1 MKRQS
6 AAISVSILM
15 AALALPA
22 GQAAAQTMKSVAGTY
37 TAVSVPAFGD
47 NPRGMMVLTANGRY
61 TIVVGA
67 AKLAPIAAGA
77 RNKGTPAENK
87 AVVEGSIA
95 HYGTYTIDDK
105 GKAITFNVEMSTF
118 PNWDGKPQK
127 RALKVEGDKLIYVV
141 TAPSVGGPANDVVW
155 KRVK

>member
-1 MKRQS
+1 MKRRS
-6 AAISVSILM
+6 AAISATILL

-22 GQAAAQTMKSVAGTY
+22 GEAAAQTMKSVAGTY
-37 TAVSVPAFGD
+37 TAVTVPAFGD
-47 NPRGMMVLTANGRY
+47 NPRGTLILTANGRY
-61 TIVVGA
+61 AIVVGA
-67 AKLAPIAAGA
+67 AKLAPIASGA
-77 RNKGTPAENK
+77 RTKGTPAENK

-127 RALKVEGDKLIYVV
+127 RALTVKGETLSYVV
-141 TAPSVGGPANDVVW
+141 TAPSSGGPANEVVW